1 MTELVEHRQLFIGG
15 EWVEPLGT
23 EVIEVVSPHTEQVI
37 GRVPHASEADVDRAV
52 AVARQAFDDGPW
64 PRMPLDERIEVI
76 TRIKDAFAV
85 RYEEIARVVSS
96 QNGTPYTSSV
106 MVQALAAMMVWEAA
120 ITTARAFPYEERR
133 DGALGKL
140 LVRREPVGVVAAVV
154 PWNVPQFTAA
164 AKLAP
169 ALLAGCPAI
178 LKVSPE
184 TPLDAYVL
192 AGIVSEAGLPQGVLS
207 ILPADREV
215 SEYLVGHPGVDKV
228 SFTGSVAAGKRV
240 MEVAA
245 RNLTRVTLELG
256 GKSAAIILP
265 DADLESTVAGIVP
278 FAWMINGQACVA
290 QTRILVPRSRYDE
303 ISEAFAAAAGAL
315 KVGDPLD
322 PATEVGP
329 LVARRQQQRS
339 LDYIRIGQEEG
350 AKILTGGGRPAGLDS
365 GWYVEP
371 TLFGD
376 VDNSMRVAREEIF
389 GPVICLLPYG
399 DEAEAVKIAN
409 DSEYGLSGS
418 VWTAD
423 VEHGIEIARQVR
435 TGTYSVNTFSLDML
449 GPFGGY
455 KNSGVGREFGPEGY
469 GEYFEHK
476 MIHLPAGYEPAAGE
490 GSNGGPLARGG
501 RPVGLHRLRD
511 VCEPRPGRLHA
522 RLGPPVPPVF
532 AGHRR
537 RREGAGRGG
546 GLPGRGHRDHAARQ
560 RRGGFPARRI
570 AAAGACGDRPGMSAR
585 SRRRGRGESAYRASR
600 ARRDAADA
608 A

>member
-1 MTELVEHRQLFIGG
+1 MTELVEHGQLFIGG
-15 EWVEPLGT
+15 ELTDPLGT
-23 EVIEVVSPHTEQVI
+23 DVIEVVSPHTEEVI
-37 GRVPHASEADVDRAV
+37 GRVPHASRADVDRAV
-52 AVARQAFDDGPW
+52 AAARHAFDHGPW
-64 PRMPLDERIEVI
+64 PRMSLDERIEVV

-85 RYEEIARVVSS
+85 RHEEFARIISS
-96 QNGTPYTSSV
+96 ENGTPVTSSV
-106 MVQALAAMMVWEAA
+106 MVQALASMLVWDAA
-120 ITTARAFPYEERR
+120 ITTARGFTYEERR
-133 DGALGKL
+133 DGVLGKI

-169 ALLAGCPAI
+169 ALLTGCPAI

-184 TPLDAYVL
+184 TPLDAYLL
-192 AGIVSEAGLPQGVLS
+192 AEIAAEAGLPEGVLS

-215 SEYLVGHPGVDKV
+215 SEYLVGDPGVDKV

-256 GKSAAIILP
+256 GKSAAVILP
-265 DADLESTVAGIVP
+265 DADAQTAVDGIGP

-303 ISEAFAAAAGAL
+303 FAEAFAAYACAL
-315 KVGDPLD
+315 KIGDPLD
-322 PATEVGP
+322 PATELGP
-329 LVARRQQQRS
+329 LVAQRQQRRS

-350 AKILTGGGRPAGLDS
+350 AKILTGGGRPAGLEH

-376 VDNSMRVAREEIF
+376 VDNSMRIAREEIF

-399 DEAEAVKIAN
+399 DEAEAVRIAN
-409 DSEYGLSGS
+409 DSDYGLSGS

-423 VEHGIEIARQVR
+423 DEHGVDIARQVR

-455 KNSGVGREFGPEGY
+455 KNSGLGREFGPEGY
-469 GEYFEHK
+469 GEYLEHK
-476 MIHLPAGYEPAAGE
+476 MIHLPAGYEPPAEAEADTTHTATVDGE
-490 GSNGGPLARGG
+490 
-501 RPVGLHRLRD
+501 
-511 VCEPRPGRLHA
+511 E
-522 RLGPPVPPVF
+522 
-532 AGHRR
+532 
-537 RREGAGRGG
+537 
-546 GLPGRGHRDHAARQ
+546 
-560 RRGGFPARRI
+560 
-570 AAAGACGDRPGMSAR
+570 
-585 SRRRGRGESAYRASR
+585 
-600 ARRDAADA
+600 
-608 A
+608 

>member
-1 MTELVEHRQLFIGG
+1 MTELVEHGQLFIGG
-15 EWVEPLGT
+15 ELTDPLG
-23 EVIEVVSPHTEQVI
+23 EDVIEVISPHTEEVI
-37 GRVPHASEADVDRAV
+37 GRVPHASPADVDRAV
-52 AVARQAFDDGPW
+52 AVARKAFDEGPW
-64 PRMPLDERIEVI
+64 PRMSLDERIEVV
-76 TRIKDAFAV
+76 TRIKDGIAM
-85 RYEEIARVVSS
+85 RHEEMARVISAE
-96 QNGTPYTSSV
+96 NGTPYTSSV
-106 MVQALAAMMVWEAA
+106 MVQALASMMAWDAA
-120 ITTARAFPYEERR
+120 ITVARGFPYEEAR
-133 DGALGKL
+133 DGVLGKL

-169 ALLAGCPAI
+169 ALLAGCSAV

-184 TPLDAYVL
+184 TPLDAYLL
-192 AGIVSEAGLPQGVLS
+192 AEIVTEAGLPEGVLS

-240 MEVAA
+240 MEVCA

-256 GKSAAIILP
+256 GKSAAVILP
-265 DADLESTVAGIVP
+265 DADAQMAVAGIAP

-303 ISEAFAAAAGAL
+303 FAEAFAATASAY

-329 LVARRQQQRS
+329 LVAERQRRRS

-350 AKILTGGGRPAGLDS
+350 AKVLTGGGRPAGLEK

-371 TLFGD
+371 TLLGD
-376 VDNSMRVAREEIF
+376 VDNSMRIAREEIF

-399 DEAEAVKIAN
+399 DESEAVKIAN
-409 DSEYGLSGS
+409 DSDYGLSGS

-423 VEHGIEIARQVR
+423 TAHGIEVARQVR

-455 KNSGVGREFGPEGY
+455 KNSGLGREFGPEGY
-469 GEYFEHK
+469 GEYLEHK
-476 MIHLPAGYEPAAGE
+476 MIHLPAGW
-490 GSNGGPLARGG
+490 G
-501 RPVGLHRLRD
+501 R
-511 VCEPRPGRLHA
+511 E
-522 RLGPPVPPVF
+522 
-532 AGHRR
+532 
-537 RREGAGRGG
+537 
-546 GLPGRGHRDHAARQ
+546 
-560 RRGGFPARRI
+560 
-570 AAAGACGDRPGMSAR
+570 
-585 SRRRGRGESAYRASR
+585 
-600 ARRDAADA
+600 
-608 A
+608 